1 MSFVEVLRE
10 GGSSFVTGAG
20 AEEPRPFWRGRA
32 NATALGLAFAAF
44 VATRLLTLARDPW
57 EWDEALFVDAAR
69 EGIDVRLNHPHPP
82 GYPLFALLSRLLVVS
97 GVSPFPAVLAV
108 AAGAGLLAV
117 PILAALACE
126 IGGRERAVVWGAL
139 LWALTP
145 SVWLHSVRP
154 LSDAPAAAAFFLAGV
169 ALLRTAREPSHARLV
184 GAALAAAVCF
194 GIRPQVGAA
203 LLPASIW
210 AATRVVRAR
219 GGAGRVLL
227 TGLAGAAAA
236 LLAYVPVIASSGGL
250 EAYVSAIRIQ
260 AEYVRRFDAP
270 GLVGLLRPELWRR
283 WLIDPFG
290 SMPAGL
296 AVWTAAFVGVW
307 LRPWAA
313 GRAIVLFGP
322 LAFFS
327 IPALAAHTA
336 PRYGLGFIALP
347 CLLAAQAVA
356 VAGRRRPKR
365 AAAFAVGL
373 LALVPLPAVPA
384 LVEVSSALSPA
395 TAAVAALR
403 SPDLATRT
411 VAADGALIVH
421 AQAGLGRPFSELD
434 GARPL
439 PPGAAEAVV
448 RVDGIALGLAP
459 LRVFRYRDPLLP
471 VISRGRYLEVGI
483 YDGFGIG
490 SPVLNVSGEESW
502 ADEEGDVHLAE
513 GASLCVTTS
522 VPELRVRAR
531 TWTGSAGARLEL
543 VSAPRAASMS
553 FVPGA
558 GELEVG
564 ASGTFQI
571 RVAEGSIVLK
581 DVRVEGRGPVDL
593 RAAVEDGDLPVAV
606 DDPAEG
612 IVVDPPVVVR
622 GWCQLAGGG
631 RLEPAEFWLD
641 GERVLPDR
649 VERQPRPDVS
659 AVRPEVGD
667 ASSAGWRA
675 WLPEDAVT
683 PGPHELRVVFTGGG
697 RWRAYPVRRF
707 VVRGTGAGLARSLR

>member
-1 MSFVEVLRE
+1 MSLVEKLRMDR
-10 GGSSFVTGAG
+10 SSSVAGAG
-20 AEEPRPFWRGRA
+20 DEEPEAFWRGRA
-32 NATALGLAFAAF
+32 NAVALVLGFAAV

-82 GYPLFALLSRLLVVS
+82 GYPLFVLLSRVLVVS

-108 AAGAGLLAV
+108 AAGAGLLAI
-117 PILAALACE
+117 PILAALAGE
-126 IGGRERAVVWGAL
+126 LGGRDRAVVWGAL

-154 LSDAPAAAAFFLAGV
+154 LSDAPAAAAFFVAGV
-169 ALLRTAREPSHARLV
+169 ALLRTAREPSHARLF

-210 AATRVVRAR
+210 VATRVVRAR
-219 GGAGRVLL
+219 GRAGRVLL
-227 TGLAGAAAA
+227 AGLAGAAAA

-250 EAYVSAIRIQ
+250 EPYLTAIRAQ

-270 GLVGLLRPELWRR
+270 GLAGLLRPQLWRR

-290 SMPAGL
+290 SLPAGL
-296 AVWTAAFVGVW
+296 AVWTAAFAGAW
-307 LRPWAA
+307 LRPRAA
-313 GRAIVLFGP
+313 GRSVVLFGP
-322 LAFFS
+322 LAFLS
-327 IPALAAHTA
+327 IPTLAAHTA
-336 PRYGLGFIALP
+336 PRYGLGLVALP

-356 VAGRRRPKR
+356 VAGRRRPKC

-384 LVEVSSALSPA
+384 LVEVSSELSPA

-403 SPDLATRT
+403 SPGLATRT
-411 VAADGALIVH
+411 VAADGALTVH
-421 AQAGLGRPFSELD
+421 ARAGLGRPFSELD
-434 GARPL
+434 GSRPL

-471 VISRGRYLEVGI
+471 IISRGRYLEVGI
-483 YDGFGIG
+483 YDGSGIG
-490 SPVLNVSGEESW
+490 SPVLNVRGEESW
-502 ADEEGDVHLAE
+502 SDEEGDIHLAE
-513 GASLCVTTS
+513 GASLRVTSS
-522 VPELRVRAR
+522 VSDLRVRAR

-543 VSAPRAASMS
+543 VSATRTASMS
-553 FVPGA
+553 LAPGA

-581 DVRVEGRGPVDL
+581 DVRVEGHGPADL
-593 RAAVEDGDLPVAV
+593 RAAVEDRDLPVAV

-641 GERVLPDR
+641 GELVSPDR

-659 AVRPEVGD
+659 AARPEVGD

-675 WLPEDAVT
+675 WLPEDAAA
-683 PGPHELRVVFTGGG
+683 PGPHDLRVVFAGGG

-707 VVRGTGAGLARSLR
+707 VVRSAGAGVARPLR